1 MDTPVDRDAVLAV
14 LGQMNAA
21 IRAAQIHA
29 VPADRNEPRAADAA
43 DGDAHARAVWDA
55 LPGWIGALTQAV
67 GYRTWTIVFR
77 HPGTDRS
84 GIDAIVGPD
93 LHHALLARA
102 LARHPDWTTLPD
114 DQAVARLLAADWP
127 GAVAIAG
134 EHTAFVFGGDDE

>member
-21 IRAAQIHA
+21 IRAAQTHA
-29 VPADRNEPRAADAA
+29 APAEPDGHGALDTAAD
-43 DGDAHARAVWDA
+43 DAHARAADA
-55 LPGWIGALTQAV
+55 LPDWIGTLTQAV

-77 HPGTDRS
+77 HHGADRS

-114 DQAVARLLAADWP
+114 DQAVARLLAEDWP